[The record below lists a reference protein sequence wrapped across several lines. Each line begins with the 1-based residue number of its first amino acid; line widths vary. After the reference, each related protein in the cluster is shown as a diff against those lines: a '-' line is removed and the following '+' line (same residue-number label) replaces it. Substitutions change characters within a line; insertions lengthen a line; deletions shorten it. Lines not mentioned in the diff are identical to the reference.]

1 MQAEPPVG
9 ASPQEVRV
17 PCTSVLGCNPGT
29 VTHTTFTMN
38 ISLLRAHRWA
48 RSAATLACAAL
59 VSTAAQAV
67 SLLVDDFSAPRPAS
81 VHVLATVG
89 EQSFV
94 DTDPGVLGGIRGVYH
109 HVYTN
114 PLGSV
119 AALAV
124 GNGSVSSSTGVQ
136 ARTEVLLSYG
146 AFSRPTGD
154 PTIGGPLLG
163 VDGSPYNAFRMD
175 FTGVSTTLNLN
186 VVMYTASPL
195 DPAVPLYYT
204 TVGVNV
210 APASPGGPLHV
221 ELPFALGDPFNFG
234 QIDGIVLVINRA
246 NGATNVAF
254 NLDSFSLV
262 STVPEP
268 GPALSLAAG
277 LVMLGWLQRRRRSAR
292 VTGL

>member
-1 MQAEPPVG
+1 MPTQLLLP
-9 ASPQEVRV
+9 RRW
-17 PCTSVLGCNPGT
+17 LR
-29 VTHTTFTMN
+29 TT
-38 ISLLRAHRWA
+38 
-48 RSAATLACAAL
+48 ATLALTCVAL
-59 VSTAAQAV
+59 ASTAAHAV
-67 SLLVDDFSAPRPAS
+67 SLLVDDFSAPNPAS
-81 VHVLATVG
+81 VHVLASVG

-94 DTDPGVLGGIRGVYH
+94 DFDASVLGGVRGVYH

-146 AFSRPTGD
+146 AFSRPSGD
-154 PTIGGPLLG
+154 PSIGGPLLG
-163 VDGSPYNAFRMD
+163 VNGSPYNAFSMD

-195 DPAVPLYYT
+195 DPMAPLYYT
-204 TVGVNV
+204 TVGMNV
-210 APASPGGPLHV
+210 APAAPGAPLHV
-221 ELPFALGDPFNFG
+221 ELPFALGVPFNFG
-234 QIDGIVLVINRA
+234 QIDGIVLIINRA
-246 NGATNVAF
+246 NNATNVAF

-268 GPALSLAAG
+268 GPALTLAAG
-277 LVMLGWLQRRRRSAR
+277 LAMLAWVQRRRRSACA
-292 VTGL
+292 TA